1 MARRRILSPATSD
14 AALASAGA
22 CRSAAVKLMTEA
34 PIGGPAYRAA
44 EELLRAIDGLAEALT
59 GEADHFHTRPH
70 TAGG

>member
-22 CRSAAVKLMTEA
+22 CRSAAVKLITEA
-34 PIGGPAYRAA
+34 PIGSPAYQRA
-44 EELLRAIDGLAEALT
+44 EELLRAIDALAEVLT
-59 GEADHFHTRPH
+59 GRGDHFHTKPH